1 MTWLAWWPLAK
12 FKWEDERGGSYLFHV
27 PVVHGVVWHLVRLQL
42 DDLLELVAVAFPL
55 ADYDHFVKQE
65 DVPEGGGG
73 ARLRTGCCSSTNE
86 RHSWLCA
93 SVFFF
98 FFCPWIFYSPVLL
111 GPVDDGADLQLPVD
125 LRPAV
130 LLQLDLLLRSQGQ
143 HMVSILCTLR
153 PLNLTRTPLIFHGA
167 SAGK

>member
-1 MTWLAWWPLAK
+1 MR
-12 FKWEDERGGSYLFHV
+12 KWKDERGAGGYYLFHV
-27 PVVHGVVWHLVRLQL
+27 PVVHGVVCHLVRLQL

-65 DVPEGGGG
+65 DVPEGGRGG
-73 ARLRTGCCSSTNE
+73 TVAHRLLFEHWWAPFG
-86 RHSWLCA
+86 
-93 SVFFF
+93 
-98 FFCPWIFYSPVLL
+98 PWIFYSPVLL

-153 PLNLTRTPLIFHGA
+153 PLNLTRTPLTFHGA